1 MKYSMPAASL
11 TLQNRAYAFINKC
24 VVKKPE
30 SVKEFFG
37 NGLPNAGSQFNI
49 YECDDFVMKSI
60 PYNRRDFYKITLQ
73 FGTSRL
79 EYADKSILIDE
90 PSLLFTNPLIPYS
103 WEPISEEQKGYFV
116 LFTEE
121 FLKTTNSDLAL
132 QNSPLFKLGADPVYQ
147 VGPDQV
153 TYIKEIFQTM
163 YREFHSDYT
172 HKFDL
177 LRNHLNVLLHEAL
190 KLQPLTNYVGHQNAS
205 ARIASLF
212 LELLDRQFPVDLQR
226 PLTLRTPKQ
235 YAEQLSVHVNHL
247 NRAVKEVTG
256 KTTTDHLN
264 ERIISEAKA
273 LLMNTDWHVAEIS
286 HSLGYEY
293 PTYFNNFFKKQT
305 GAAPKSLRAEKA

>member
-1 MKYSMPAASL
+1 L
-11 TLQNRAYAFINKC
+11 TKS
-24 VVKKPE
+24 E
-30 SVKEFFG
+30 SIKDFFG
-37 NGLPNAGSQFNI
+37 DKLPNIGSQFNI
-49 YECDDFVMKSI
+49 YECDDFRAKPI

-79 EYADKSILIDE
+79 EYADKSILIDK

-121 FLKTTNSDLAL
+121 FLKTTTTDLAL
-132 QNSPLFKLGADPVYQ
+132 QNSPLFKLGSDPVYH

-153 TYIKEIFQTM
+153 MYIKQLFQTM
-163 YREFHSDYT
+163 YKEFNSDYI

-190 KLQPLTNYVGHQNAS
+190 KLKPLTNYVEHQNAS
-205 ARIASLF
+205 TRISSLF
-212 LELLDRQFPVDLQR
+212 MELMERQFPVDLQR

-235 YAEQLSVHVNHL
+235 YAEVLSVHVNHL

-256 KTTTDHLN
+256 KTTTEHLN

-273 LLMNTDWHVAEIS
+273 LLLNTDWNVSEIS
-286 HSLGYEY
+286 YSLGYEY

-305 GAAPKSLRAEKA
+305 GSNPNSLRTEKA